1 MSIHPQPKAQGSILE
16 AACASTGSARTVI
29 PSGVR
34 FDRRREKRGKGRT
47 SMLPAYQPA
56 LFPVPS
62 SSRRQTPFVLSPSK
76 DERGER

>member
-1 MSIHPQPKAQGSILE
+1 VRFDRL
-16 AACASTGSARTVI
+16 SANGDTRGVRFDRLSANGDTR
-29 PSGVR
+29 GVR
-34 FDRRREKRGKGRT
+34 FDRRREKQGKGRT
-47 SMLPAYQPA
+47 SMLPVYQPA